1 MLASCLI
8 SMRFHELTDE
18 QWGFIEPLLLHKAR
32 TGRPRADDRMTINGI
47 LYVLTTG
54 CRWMDMPNKYGD
66 DSTANRRLKKWERKG
81 IWKRVM
87 NTILSYA
94 YGNDKLAMKVAV
106 VDSSDVA
113 AKKGVRW

>member
-1 MLASCLI
+1 
-8 SMRFHELTDE
+8 MRFHELTDE
-18 QWGFIEPLLLHKAR
+18 QWEFIEPLLPRKAR
-32 TGRPRADDRMTINGI
+32 TGRPRADDRMIIDGI

-66 DSTANRRLKKWERKG
+66 DSTANRRLKRWERKG
-81 IWKRVM
+81 VWKKKM
-87 NTILSYA
+87 DAILSYA
-94 YGNDKLAMKVAV
+94 YSNNKLEMKVAV